1 MIKQQ
6 KDGAIYIDEIN
17 EQRDKARRA
26 LEKAKLKEV
35 GKIPVRINKTI
46 LIFIKQGQ
54 CPIEA
59 RERFIKRMGLK

>member
-46 LIFIKQGQ
+46 LIF
-54 CPIEA
+54 
-59 RERFIKRMGLK
+59 MVV